1 MRESKQVLF
10 YVQGTDRMQT
20 AVTPPNKG
28 SEDVKPAD
36 QNHATGAGHHMK
48 TAAKK
53 CRPSKCFFENI
64 KRQLFFLFSLGLEAK
79 ITGKKKADT
88 F

>member
-1 MRESKQVLF
+1 
-10 YVQGTDRMQT
+10 MQT

-64 KRQLFFLFSLGLEAK
+64 KRQLFFCFR
-79 ITGKKKADT
+79 
-88 F
+88 